1 MSEQR
6 VLLNFVID
14 SGNEIF
20 RNKTGCLAGSL
31 AVGARIKF
39 GKGGH
44 RFEGTRLKVGPR
56 WVDIYRGP
64 DKLFTDP
71 KHQVPDN
78 F

>member
-56 WVDIYRGP
+56 WVDIPRAG
-64 DKLFTDP
+64 
-71 KHQVPDN
+71 
-78 F
+78 

>member
-1 MSEQR
+1 MS
-6 VLLNFVID
+6 LNFVID
-14 SGNEIF
+14 SGSEIF

-44 RFEGTRLKVGPR
+44 RFEGTRLKVGR